1 MPGVVAVVLRG
12 DKFLVIR
19 RSQHVR
25 SPGKYCFPGGSI
37 EAGET
42 EEAAVMREFAEELGA
57 TVTPLARLWTSLT
70 VTNVALAWWQ
80 VKLAA
85 DATLTL
91 NPLEVE
97 SAHWLT
103 RGEALGLP
111 ELLASNRDFY
121 EAWARGDFVLQS
133 DNAPRPDSSG

>member
-1 MPGVVAVVLRG
+1 MRSGVVAVVLRG

-25 SPGKYCFPGGSI
+25 APGKYCFPGGSI

-42 EEAAVMREFAEELGA
+42 EQEAVVREFSEELAGE
-57 TVTPLARLWTSLT
+57 VTPLARLWTSLT
-70 VTNVALAWWQ
+70 VTNVALVWWQ
-80 VKLAA
+80 VSLPAEAA
-85 DATLTL
+85 LQP

-97 SAHWLT
+97 SFHWLT
-103 RGEALGLP
+103 ASEALALP

-121 EAWARGDFVLQS
+121 DAWQRGDFAIS
-133 DNAPRPDSSG
+133 ADEH